1 MRTGRDSRGWL
12 VWPAEAGRSRSKRAA
27 SQPRASN
34 LRLQDEETERQ
45 RILELGEAR
54 AISLGCTPDLRTVL
68 SLALLNPQ
76 PTPSPPP

>member
-1 MRTGRDSRGWL
+1 M
-12 VWPAEAGRSRSKRAA
+12 AGRSTELKSKRAA

-54 AISLGCTPDLRTVL
+54 VISLGCTPDSRIVL
-68 SLALLNPQ
+68 PPALLDPQ
-76 PTPSPPP
+76 PALPAAPLEAVHCITRQPG